1 MENSSAEYYNLAKKS
16 SYYSIITVI
25 IILLAK
31 IYAWTHTNS
40 VAIFASMLD
49 SFFDLS
55 ACVVNLVALQYSS
68 IPPDDNHRF
77 GHNKIEDMAIFAQS
91 MFFIGSSFFMLFHC
105 IDRVI
110 NPETMVSV
118 DLGIKVIIL
127 SIILNLALV
136 AFQSYVIK
144 KTKALVVEA
153 DKLHFLVD
161 AMANI
166 ATLVALYT
174 SRYWDGS
181 DILCGVLISAYMLYS
196 SYKLLRVSW
205 RNLLDEEFTTNEK
218 QVIIDTIANYKDILG
233 LHELKTRS
241 AGNKKFIQFH
251 IELDGQMTLYEAH
264 KISDS
269 VMHDLENKF
278 PGCEVMIHQ
287 DPEGVEENLKYQ
299 EIIIRKN

>member
-1 MENSSAEYYNLAKKS
+1 MENSNTEYYNLAKKS
-16 SYYSIITVI
+16 SYYSVVTVI
-25 IILLAK
+25 IILIAK

-55 ACVVNLVALQYSS
+55 ACLINLFALQYSS
-68 IPPDDNHRF
+68 LPPDDNHRF

-105 IDRVI
+105 VDRII
-110 NPETMVSV
+110 NPEVIASV

-136 AFQSYVIK
+136 AFQSYVIN

-161 AMANI
+161 AMANV
-166 ATLVALYT
+166 ATLIALFT
-174 SRYWDGS
+174 SGYWYGS
-181 DILCGVLISAYMLYS
+181 DILCGILISAYMFYS
-196 SYKLLRVSW
+196 SYKLFRVSW
-205 RNLLDEEFTTNEK
+205 RNLLDEEFTAGEK
-218 QVIIDTIANYKDILG
+218 QEIIDIIANYKEILG
-233 LHELKTRS
+233 LHELKTRT

-251 IELDGQMTLYEAH
+251 IELDGNMTLYEAH
-264 KISDS
+264 KISDA
-269 VMHDLENKF
+269 VMHDLESKF

-287 DPEGVEENLKYQ
+287 DPEGVEENLQYQ
-299 EIIIRKN
+299 ETIIRKE